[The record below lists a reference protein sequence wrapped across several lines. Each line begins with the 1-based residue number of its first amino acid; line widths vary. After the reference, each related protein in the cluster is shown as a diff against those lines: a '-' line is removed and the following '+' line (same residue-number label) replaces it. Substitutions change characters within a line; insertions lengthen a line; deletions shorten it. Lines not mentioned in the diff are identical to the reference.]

1 MEKKEILSE
10 NELALSFYNVNCS
23 GTLTSEFLKPYIINT
38 FKAARLAK
46 LQEIEGLKS
55 DKERLIKACDAI
67 QASRNELDQLLSA
80 QSREIEE
87 LQASKENLIKIAEQF
102 QKSAAEVSKECFTL
116 KKQITDLKAKLKA
129 IKDDLV
135 DGEIL

>member
-38 FKAARLAK
+38 FKAARLT
-46 LQEIEGLKS
+46 LLS

-87 LQASKENLIKIAEQF
+87 FQASKENLIKIAEQF